1 MVGRFVEQQNIG
13 TAEQNSGQ
21 LDPSTLATG
30 QGAQGGLQD
39 ACWKA
44 HRRGDADPMTG
55 RVFAV
60 KVYEA
65 APGIGKVRSRR
76 TMAAIGLDDDIR
88 LVDVPAEARAE
99 IGRRFAT
106 PASEGQ
112 GYPSGP

>member
-1 MVGRFVEQQNIG
+1 MSDDWSRVFALA
-13 TAEQNSGQ
+13 AEARDKAAALVAAVRSGEID
-21 LDPSTLATG
+21 LDE
-30 QGAQGGLQD
+30 
-39 ACWKA
+39 A